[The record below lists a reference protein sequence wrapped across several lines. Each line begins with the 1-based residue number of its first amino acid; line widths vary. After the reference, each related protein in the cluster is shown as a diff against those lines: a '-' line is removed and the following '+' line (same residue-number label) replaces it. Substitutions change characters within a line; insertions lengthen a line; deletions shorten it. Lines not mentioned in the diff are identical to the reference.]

1 MKKIVLPIILML
13 VLCLYANTVY
23 AQNEISF
30 GISINT
36 QPQLKPRETAVVYAK
51 GINNGEVA
59 FNMNIT
65 ILDDG
70 GLTVTVYPEHIED
83 ISVNEQFF
91 VKITFTTNQTTEA
104 TYRVKVEFLAYT
116 TPEVEGVGATL
127 TSSIIINFS
136 VFVSPN
142 ANTTVEEQPPEFY
155 IPPTE
160 TPTTTKPLPITE
172 IAIGTLIVI
181 AFIII
186 LILWLKRGK
195 KYA

>member
-83 ISVNEQFF
+83 ISINEQFF

-142 ANTTVEEQPPEFY
+142 ANTTVEEQPLGFY
-155 IPPTE
+155 IPPQE
-160 TPTTTKPLPITE
+160 VIRPKLPIVE

-181 AFIII
+181 VFIVA

-195 KYA
+195 KYV